1 MGKDGVIVVWSM
13 TVCLVFLSSQYRFG
27 PFFSFVLLPKM
38 RFRAHGK
45 IQVGTAAV
53 ASLGDNL

>member
-1 MGKDGVIVVWSM
+1 MGKDAVIIVWSM
-13 TVCLVFLSSQYRFG
+13 TGYLVFLSSQCRFG

-45 IQVGTAAV
+45 TQVGTAAM
-53 ASLGDNL
+53 ASLGNNF